1 MDVREEILDYINR
14 NELTGALLLT
24 GPWGCGKTYLVKE
37 IAKELN
43 NGKKVA
49 VSTISLFGIDSVAAI
64 NKRVKDEYTGFI
76 LGSLGKTAKKLSKAV
91 TTVAK
96 DGMTVASIAA
106 EGMPGLSAAS
116 HGLSSI
122 MDYDLFGFIEVKNT
136 IGKDNNKR
144 KFILVFDDL
153 ERSNLKKKNLLGV
166 LNEYVEN
173 KQIRV
178 IIVADEEKIES
189 DDYKEY
195 KEKLITRTIRMAADY
210 GTLIDQ
216 IVEAYSETS
225 TGYKAF
231 LEENR
236 ELIKQVFLESKSFNL
251 RTLKSA
257 LADFE
262 RIYAAWQETDIAT
275 DNMKWAL
282 YTFAAELFI
291 SKVPQKK
298 EAETPR
304 RNNSFSLVVEED
316 KQYVYKGKNQSSFSA
331 FTRWICKGAW
341 DKSAF
346 IQELQNKYSQME
358 RSPLER
364 FLLYHFWS
372 LEQKDVDEGMLAAI
386 ELAYKGELS
395 RENLISVLT
404 KIHVL
409 KEYSI
414 ELPCEV
420 SYEKMEE
427 GFKLRLERIKQGAV
441 SEPRCHTFAE
451 GSQIDEDAH
460 HLYKQIEKLEDQMIA
475 WENRRLYISFLNGGI
490 AESGYFRR
498 GLYIDEFDD
507 ELLEIF
513 KKEYTKASNEEK
525 REFARSLLGLAF
537 DYSSCSSEENM
548 SQSCANFRRLIE
560 WLNSQDSDDGI
571 TKIINKS
578 FAEQIQE
585 SNLLKRALKLQNSS
599 N

>member
-1 MDVREEILDYINR
+1 M
-14 NELTGALLLT
+14 
-24 GPWGCGKTYLVKE
+24 
-37 IAKELN
+37 
-43 NGKKVA
+43 
-49 VSTISLFGIDSVAAI
+49 
-64 NKRVKDEYTGFI
+64 
-76 LGSLGKTAKKLSKAV
+76 GKTAKKVSKALA
-91 TTVAK
+91 TVAK
-96 DGMTVASIAA
+96 DGMSVASTASDGI
-106 EGMPGLSAAS
+106 PGLSAAS
-116 HGLSSI
+116 QGLSAV
-122 MDYDLFGFIEVKNT
+122 MTYDLFGFIDIKNT
-136 IGKDNNKR
+136 IGKEEKARD
-144 KFILVFDDL
+144 FIIVFDDL
-153 ERSNLKKKNLLGV
+153 ERSNIPKKDLLGTI
-166 LNEYVEN
+166 NEYVEN
-173 KQIRV
+173 KHIKV
-178 IIVADEEKIES
+178 ILIADQDKIN
-189 DDYKEY
+189 DDEYKEY
-195 KEKLITRTIRMAADY
+195 KEKLISRTIKMSADY
-210 GTLIDQ
+210 ETLIDC
-216 IVEAYSETS
+216 IIDKYSETAE
-225 TGYKAF
+225 GYKLF
-231 LEENR
+231 LKENSH
-236 ELIKQVFLESKSFNL
+236 LLKQVFQESKSNNL
-251 RTLKSA
+251 RTLKTA

-262 RIYAAWQETDIAT
+262 RIYVAWEEVNVPS
-275 DNMKWAL
+275 DNLKWAL
-282 YTFAAELFI
+282 YTFTAEVFI
-291 SKVPQKK
+291 SKAPKK
-298 EAETPR
+298 ETESPKK
-304 RNNSFSLVVEED
+304 NNPNPFIVEEE
-316 KQYVYKGKNQSSFSA
+316 KQYVYKGKKQSTFSA
-331 FTRWICKGAW
+331 FTRWISEGVW
-341 DKSAF
+341 DKSVF
-346 IQELQNKYSQME
+346 IQELQNRYAQIE

-364 FLLYHFWS
+364 LLLYHFWS

-451 GSQIDEDAH
+451 SSQIDEDAH

>member
-106 EGMPGLSAAS
+106 EGIPGLSAAS

-136 IGKDNNKR
+136 IGKDNKKR

-153 ERSNLKKKNLLGV
+153 ERSNLQKKDLLGV

-178 IIVADEEKIES
+178 IIVADEEKIEN

-236 ELIKQVFLESKSFNL
+236 ELIKQVFSESKSFNL
-251 RTLKSA
+251 RTLKTA

-262 RIYAAWQETDIAT
+262 RVYAAWQKTDIAT

-291 SKVPQKK
+291 SKVPPKK

-331 FTRWICKGAW
+331 FTKWIHKGVW
-341 DKSAF
+341 EKSSF
-346 IQELQNKYSQME
+346 VQELQNRYAEIE

-364 FLLYHFWS
+364 FLLYRFWS
-372 LEQKDVDEGMLAAI
+372 LEQKDIDVGLPAAL

-395 RENLISVLT
+395 RENLIALLT
-404 KIHVL
+404 KIHIL

-420 SYEKMEE
+420 SYNRMED
-427 GFKLRLERIKQGAV
+427 GFKQRIKGIKWGDV
-441 SEPRCHTFAE
+441 SEPRCHTFAD
-451 GSQIDEDAH
+451 GSQLDEDAR
-460 HLYKQIEKLEDQMIA
+460 HLYRQIEKLEDQMSA
-475 WENRRLYISFLNGGI
+475 WENRRLYIGFLNGGI

-513 KKEYTKASNEEK
+513 KEQYAKASNEDK
-525 REFARSLLGLAF
+525 REFARSLLGLVF
-537 DYSSCSSEENM
+537 DYSSCSTEENKNNTR
-548 SQSCANFRRLIE
+548 ANFRRLIE
-560 WLNSQDSDDGI
+560 WLNSQDTDDGI

-585 SNLLKRALKLQNSS
+585 SNLLKSAQ
-599 N
+599 